1 MNQYFCFCA
10 PISSHFSVLTTM
22 SSDKDDTTVKWKVF
36 TGYLCNYD
44 YCDWEDE
51 VMACCGLKNVQYLLT
66 DSTYTT
72 LEPPTQAKAAA
83 DEAKMQLLK
92 DYNLVMSIFF
102 GMTSEHPRKMVHRAT
117 VPQNALKALREKYLK
132 GKSNYDYFELSVM
145 WDSLKLIAKEVDPDV
160 LMDLMLEINERMED
174 VHPDLKKKP
183 IDFYAKYIRIT
194 SLALLPSISIT
205 LLWSTVLLT
214 RKSLLSS
221 VELSKIIGKLTSREK
236 ILQSWT
242 SPRSTTPFCDY
253 CGKNNHDAF
262 KDGKPF
268 CFKLIKDLKAGNSL
282 HPSPSNKTCVFC
294 KYCKSKDHDV
304 DRCPKLAK
312 KRNNA
317 DSGLNHLFIGAID
330 IARIVPL
337 RMTLQQII
345 VYQPSLNVEK
355 PLPIM
360 ILILRSTSPILVET
374 PCQHLTLTTPISL
387 QPSCL
392 T

>member
-183 IDFYAKYIRIT
+183 IDFYAKYR
-194 SLALLPSISIT
+194 LLLHQDYEPCIVTFNLDNAPVVYRPINQKELTEFSRTIQNYWKT
-205 LLWSTVLLT
+205 NFKREDSTIMDKSAIYNSVL
-214 RKSLLSS
+214 
-221 VELSKIIGKLTSREK
+221 
-236 ILQSWT
+236 
-242 SPRSTTPFCDY
+242 
-253 CGKNNHDAF
+253 
-262 KDGKPF
+262 
-268 CFKLIKDLKAGNSL
+268 
-282 HPSPSNKTCVFC
+282 
-294 KYCKSKDHDV
+294 
-304 DRCPKLAK
+304 
-312 KRNNA
+312 
-317 DSGLNHLFIGAID
+317 
-330 IARIVPL
+330 
-337 RMTLQQII
+337 
-345 VYQPSLNVEK
+345 
-355 PLPIM
+355 
-360 ILILRSTSPILVET
+360 
-374 PCQHLTLTTPISL
+374 
-387 QPSCL
+387 
-392 T
+392 